1 MNRFP
6 ERIGAI
12 VSINLVLKVGF
23 EWYRKFIKVSVSTVD
38 QLPNP
43 PSMTLRRISNDVI
56 SPSI

>member
-1 MNRFP
+1 MKRSP

-12 VSINLVLKVGF
+12 VSINLILKVGF
-23 EWYRKFIKVSVSTVD
+23 EWYRKFIKVFVSTVD
-38 QLPNP
+38 QLPSP